1 MTIDPTSRLT
11 AEEALK
17 HPWLCPPETD
27 ASTPKPDLLPTF
39 RHHVDPRMKLK
50 RSLLAVKATGDFK
63 HEGQVRKTRREMWGE
78 EERKIV
84 EKVEAIRKEAE
95 EEAVRSCYFSRVSES
110 RKLTISHLRRSQEDL
125 QFVKMREEE

>member
-1 MTIDPTSRLT
+1 MT
-11 AEEALK
+11 AEEASK
-17 HPWLCPPETD
+17 HRWLCPPESN
-27 ASTPKPDLLPTF
+27 ASTPTPDLLPTF

-63 HEGQVRKTRREMWGE
+63 HEGMARKSRREMWGE

-95 EEAVRSCYFSRVSES
+95 QDAVSCR
-110 RKLTISHLRRSQEDL
+110 LIGGA
-125 QFVKMREEE
+125 